1 MGRVPAGAGAPGT
14 PGVLGRGGLGGRTG
28 RAARNAR
35 AARPVRR
42 RGRDG
47 ARRVPGRWPPPPG
60 PRPGTSLAASACPTD
75 NGPRGTAGQE
85 APGGHP
91 VAHPDRVGL
100 GAARRRTPR
109 RELATHGGRLTGR
122 GHRLQDPALAGGRT
136 DHERLP
142 ATGGRP
148 DRGTAAHRPDDRRS
162 APLPGTCWTT
172 RSTRRRA
179 ALHVPHATEKAP
191 PDARPARVQLSP
203 GVARSASTTL
213 SRWAREAASA
223 ASGSPARMASMI
235 ARCWGSDWAGRPGR
249 SERRNW

>member
-1 MGRVPAGAGAPGT
+1 MGRAPAGAGAPGT
-14 PGVLGRGGLGGRTG
+14 PGVLGRGGRAG
-28 RAARNAR
+28 RAARSAR

-42 RGRDG
+42 RSRDG

-75 NGPRGTAGQE
+75 NGPRGAAGQE

-109 RELATHGGRLTGR
+109 RELATHGGRLTGC
-122 GHRLQDPALAGGRT
+122 GHRLRDPALAGGRT
-136 DHERLP
+136 DRERLP

-162 APLPGTCWTT
+162 APLPGPAGRRDRHGGGPPSTCRTP
-172 RSTRRRA
+172 RRRRPLTRVSRRGFSSRREWPA
-179 ALHVPHATEKAP
+179 VPRRRCRGGPGRRP
-191 PDARPARVQLSP
+191 PPPRGR
-203 GVARSASTTL
+203 
-213 SRWAREAASA
+213 
-223 ASGSPARMASMI
+223 
-235 ARCWGSDWAGRPGR
+235 RPGW
-249 SERRNW
+249 RR